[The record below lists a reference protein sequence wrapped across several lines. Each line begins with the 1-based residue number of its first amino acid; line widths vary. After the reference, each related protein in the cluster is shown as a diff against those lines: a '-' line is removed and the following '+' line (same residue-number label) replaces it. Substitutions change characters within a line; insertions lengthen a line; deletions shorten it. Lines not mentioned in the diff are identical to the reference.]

1 MADRAP
7 ANPRPSASEMEF
19 ASRLSSKRPVN
30 EKQHRPATI
39 GEAMA
44 RAGLISTV
52 AAGNV
57 EQATPED
64 QRQPRLVAGA
74 TCLIVAFETWCVLSA
89 LIFLWER

>member
-1 MADRAP
+1 M
-7 ANPRPSASEMEF
+7 
-19 ASRLSSKRPVN
+19 
-30 EKQHRPATI
+30 KQYRPAAI

-89 LIFLWER
+89 LIFLWAR